1 MALDTNSF
9 STYEAI
15 GNREDLQSVIYDI
28 SPTETPVTTAIGVG
42 KASAVYTEWQTDSL
56 AGASTTNAALEG
68 DIVTVA
74 ASTPTTR
81 VGNTCQIFVKSV
93 SITGT
98 QEAVDK
104 AGRGSELDYQ
114 KAKRGQELL
123 RDIEATILT
132 NQGMNAGATT
142 TARKLRSL
150 NSWLNSNTSRGT
162 SGVSTSGVAGSD
174 STTATAAA
182 VDAAGTR
189 EFTETL
195 LQTVLQSVYNNGG
208 NPTMLSVGPY
218 NKTVVSDFTGRASA
232 RQNIAIDRIQAS
244 ASLYASDFA
253 DLKVIPN
260 RFQRER
266 DAWVLDLDYLS
277 LAYLRRI
284 KYENLA
290 KTADSKRG
298 FMVAELTL
306 CVKNEAAHGLVA
318 DLTTQ
323 SSSV

>member
-9 STYEAI
+9 SSYDSI
-15 GNREDLQSVIYDI
+15 GNREDLQAVIYDI
-28 SPTETPVTTAIGVG
+28 SPMDTPVTTAIGVG
-42 KASAVYTEWQTDSL
+42 KASAVFHEWQTDSL
-56 AGASTTNAALEG
+56 AAASTTNAALEG
-68 DIVTVA
+68 DIVTVQ
-74 ASTPTTR
+74 ASSPTTR
-81 VGNTCQIFVKSV
+81 VGNYCQIFVKSV
-93 SITGT
+93 SVTGT

-104 AGRGSELDYQ
+104 AGRSSELAYQ
-114 KAKRGQELL
+114 KAKRGQEML

-132 NQGMNAGATT
+132 NQGLNGGDTS

-150 NSWLNSNTSRGT
+150 NSWMSSNTDRGT
-162 SGVSTSGVAGSD
+162 SGANA
-174 STTATAAA
+174 TTASNAATDG
-182 VDAAGTR
+182 VSR
-189 EFTETL
+189 EFTEAL
-195 LQTVLQSVYNNGG
+195 LQDVLQSVWNNGG

-218 NKTVVSDFTGRASA
+218 NKRVVSDFTGRASA

-266 DAWVLDLDYLS
+266 DAWVIDSDYLS
-277 LAYLRRI
+277 LPYLRRI
-284 KYENLA
+284 KYEDLA

>member
-1 MALDTNSF
+1 MALDTNAL

-15 GNREDLQSVIYDI
+15 GNREDLQDVIYDI
-28 SPTETPVTTAIGVG
+28 SPTETPISTAIGVS
-42 KASAVYTEWQTDSL
+42 KASATYHEWQTDSL
-56 AGASTTNAALEG
+56 AAASTTNAALEG
-68 DIVTVA
+68 DIITVA
-74 ASTPTTR
+74 ASSPTTR
-81 VGNTCQIFVKSV
+81 VGNYCQIFVKSV
-93 SITGT
+93 SISGT

-104 AGRGSELDYQ
+104 AGRASELAYQ

-123 RDIEATILT
+123 RDIEATITT
-132 NQGMNAGATT
+132 NQGLNAGATT

-150 NSWLNSNTSRGT
+150 NSWLTSNTDRGS
-162 SGVSTSGVAGSD
+162 SGVSTSGAAGANA
-174 STTATAAA
+174 TTASNAATDAAA
-182 VDAAGTR
+182 KR

-195 LQTVLQSVYNNGG
+195 LQTVLQSVYSNGG

-218 NKTVVSDFTGRASA
+218 NKTVVSDFTGRSSA
-232 RQNIAIDRIQAS
+232 RQNIAIDRIQAA

-253 DLKVIPN
+253 DLKVVPN

-284 KYENLA
+284 KYEDLA
-290 KTADSKRG
+290 KTADSRRG
-298 FMVAELTL
+298 FMVGELTL
-306 CVKNEAAHGLVA
+306 CVKNEAAHGLVT